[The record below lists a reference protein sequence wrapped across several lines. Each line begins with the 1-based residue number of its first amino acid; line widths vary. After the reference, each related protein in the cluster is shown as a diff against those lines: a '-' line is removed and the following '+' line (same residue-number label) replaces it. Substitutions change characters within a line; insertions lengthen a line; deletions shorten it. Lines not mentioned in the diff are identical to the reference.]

1 MPLYDYSC
9 NICNTTWEV
18 ICKIAERSDPHIC
31 PECSST
37 DTAQCVLAGP
47 SIGDP
52 VRMGITQKGNGFK
65 NVLRKIHEKTAGS
78 MLNVTTDSV

>member
-1 MPLYDYSC
+1 MPLYDYHC
-9 NICNTTWEV
+9 NDCNATFEV
-18 ICKIAERSDPHIC
+18 ICKISERDDPHTC

-37 DTAQCVLAGP
+37 ETSQCMLSCP

-52 VRMGITQKGNGFK
+52 VRMGITQKKNGFQ

-78 MLNVTTDSV
+78 MLNQTTDL

>member
-1 MPLYDYSC
+1 MPLYDYVC
-9 NICNTTWEV
+9 NDCNATWEV
-18 ICKIAERSDPHIC
+18 ICKIAERENIHPC

-78 MLNVTTDSV
+78 MLNHTTDI

>member
-9 NICNTTWEV
+9 NICNVTWEV
-18 ICKIAERSDPHIC
+18 ICKISERGDTHTC

-52 VRMGITQKGNGFK
+52 VRLGITQKGNGFK

-78 MLNVTTDSV
+78 MLNHTTDI